1 MSSGNTG
8 NTGNTGNAGGQAGQ
22 GVGDAI
28 KGVFNT
34 AGGAGESIRGNFN
47 NFVDQAGE
55 GLASRMGSGEE
66 QQQRAEKLD
75 SSNSGAKPGEN
86 AEIAQKGEDQFKQG
100 LEQMT
105 GRK

>member
-1 MSSGNTG
+1 M
-8 NTGNTGNAGGQAGQ
+8 ARQRLLYPI
-22 GVGDAI
+22 VHPL
-28 KGVFNT
+28 
-34 AGGAGESIRGNFN
+34 R
-47 NFVDQAGE
+47 VDFFAFTSPLCKEAGE

>member
-1 MSSGNTG
+1 MS
-8 NTGNTGNAGGQAGQ
+8 
-22 GVGDAI
+22 D
-28 KGVFNT
+28 
-34 AGGAGESIRGNFN
+34 GETKAAVSNCPSTESRFC
-47 NFVDQAGE
+47 FTCPLCTEAGE

-75 SSNSGAKPGEN
+75 NSNSGAKPGEN
-86 AEIAQKGEDQFKQG
+86 AEIAQKGDDQFKQG